1 LVHCT
6 GPLVLDERGQPE
18 IASIQGQ
25 LDREGEWFR
34 RQRLAFELDELV
46 SRLPRREA
54 RDQRLAD
61 VLARRNMSHDEFLA
75 EYGAD

>member
-1 LVHCT
+1 LVRRT
-6 GPLVLDERGQPE
+6 GALVLDERGQPE
-18 IASIQGQ
+18 IAPIQGR

-34 RQRLAFELDELV
+34 RWQLALELDEFV

-61 VLARRNMSHDEFLA
+61 VLARQNMSHDAFLA
-75 EYGAD
+75 E